1 LRIISGNHRGR
12 RLSPVKNLK
21 ARPTTDR
28 AKESLFNILNNLV
41 DFEDITVLDLFGGT
55 GGISYEF
62 ASRGCENITII
73 ESSFNHV
80 KYINK
85 VSDELDFDLN
95 VIKGDVFK
103 FLKNTPQKFDVIFA
117 DPPFDMEGIENV
129 PKLIFE
135 HSILKDDGFLVLE
148 HSDLFE
154 FKNDLKPNNTRHY
167 GKVCFS
173 FFDKISEDK

>member
-1 LRIISGNHRGR
+1 MRIISGKHRGR

-62 ASRGCENITII
+62 ASRGCENLTII
-73 ESSFNHV
+73 EKDYNHI

-85 VSDELDFDLN
+85 VSNELDFDLN
-95 VIKGDVFK
+95 IIKGDVFK
-103 FLKNTPQKFDVIFA
+103 YLKNTAQKFDVIFA
-117 DPPFDMEGIENV
+117 DPPFDMDGIENI
-129 PKLIFE
+129 PQLIFE
-135 HSILKDDGFLVLE
+135 KELLKEDGFLILE

-154 FKNDLKPNNTRHY
+154 FKNELKPNNTRHY

-173 FFDKISEDK
+173 FFDK